1 MSKTKAKGTKLLTAS
16 RTVTVITL
24 LSSVAL
30 FMAVLYLGF
39 LPEKYVMMIG
49 AGLVVFNLLFGF
61 IGWSKRVGTINK
73 VLQMMVCVIL
83 SIAMIAGSVAIPY
96 YKNRLADMFVSLH
109 DVSELRISVFVRS
122 ESELENV
129 RNLED
134 AKVGIHALLDRDHLN
149 EAISDI
155 NKLIADDVN
164 VNEFDNIFSSIDA
177 LYNGNIDALLLNE
190 AYVSLIVDNDDYS
203 DFISKTKV
211 IYTVTQEVANS
222 HTQGFN
228 GVVTKAPF
236 VVLVGG
242 GDNFVDLSQENGNP
256 HGGGRTDVNMVVVVN
271 PVTSQILMVTIPR
284 DTYVSLMG
292 DPNMKDKLTH
302 SSAVS
307 IDVWED
313 CVESI
318 FGGDLNV
325 DFFVRVNFS
334 SLVKIVDAM
343 GGITFN
349 NPYAFSSIYHDVY
362 ENGELVR
369 RKYYYPKGEVTLNGN
384 QTLLYV
390 RERYNLPNGDFSRN
404 EHQALVMRA
413 LIKKATS
420 SEIISKANDLLEAMN
435 GSFLTDMSFNQISSL
450 IRKQVN
456 DNIDWKISSYSLKGY
471 SKWAYSYLM
480 GYGSSM
486 VFLNADSV
494 ETAKGMI
501 QKVLAGEVLE

>member
-1 MSKTKAKGTKLLTAS
+1 MSNKKAKGGKLLKAS
-16 RTVTVITL
+16 RIIAVITL
-24 LSSVAL
+24 LASVAL

-39 LPEKYVMMIG
+39 LPAKYVMII
-49 AGLVVFNLLFGF
+49 AAALVVFNLLFGF
-61 IGWSKRVGTINK
+61 IGWSRKVGGFNK
-73 VLQMMVCVIL
+73 GLQIIICTIL
-83 SIAMIAGSVAIPY
+83 SLAMIVGAIGIPY

-109 DVSELRISVFVRS
+109 DVSELRISVYVRS
-122 ESELENV
+122 DSEMAGV
-129 RNLED
+129 RDMED
-134 AKVGIHALLDRDHLN
+134 AIIGIHAILDREHLN

-164 VNEFDNIFSSIDA
+164 VSEYDNIFTSIDA
-177 LYNGNIDALLLNE
+177 LYSGKIDALLLNE
-190 AYVSLIVDNDDYS
+190 SYVSLIVDNDDYS
-203 DFISKTKV
+203 DFISRTKT

-222 HTQGFN
+222 HTKGFN

-236 VVLVGG
+236 IILVGG
-242 GDNFVDLSQENGNP
+242 GDNFTDLSQENGNP
-256 HGGGRTDVNMVVVVN
+256 HGGGRTDVNMMVVVN
-271 PVTSQILMVTIPR
+271 PVTAQVLMVTIPR

-302 SSAVS
+302 SSVVS
-307 IDVWED
+307 VDCWED
-313 CVESI
+313 CVESV
-318 FGGDLNV
+318 FGNQFNV

-334 SLVKIVDAM
+334 TIVKVVDAL

-349 NPYAFSSIYHDVY
+349 NPYAFTSIYHDVY

-369 RKYYYPKGEVTLNGN
+369 RRYYYPKGEVTLNGN

-404 EHQALVMRA
+404 EHQAIVMKA
-413 LIKKATS
+413 LIKKVTS
-420 SEIISKANDLLEAMN
+420 AEVINNANDLLDAMN

-456 DNIDWKISSYSLKGY
+456 DNTEWKISSYSLKGY
-471 SKWAYSYLM
+471 SKWSYSYLM

-486 VFLNADSV
+486 VFLNEDSV
-494 ETAKGMI
+494 NTAKDLI
-501 QKVLAGEVLE
+501 QKVLDGEVLE